1 MRLNSDCARL
11 VMLYLE
17 ENLRYNS
24 SITGEELTNI
34 PIFTSFERDD
44 VLYAVKQL
52 CKEGYLEFSVTSM
65 IRNGDLYRVKDVE
78 PKGHKFCELI
88 RNEDEWNKHKPS
100 LENLSTLESITA
112 VLSNIVSVAGTFI
125 G

>member
-17 ENLRYNS
+17 ENLQYS
-24 SITGEELTNI
+24 QSISGEELAEI
-34 PIFTSFERDD
+34 PIFTSFEHDD

-52 CKEGYLEFSVTSM
+52 CKEGYLEFSSSDR
-65 IRNGDLYRVKDVE
+65 IRGGALYRVKDVE
-78 PKGHKFCELI
+78 PKGHKFCELV
-88 RNEDEWNKHKPS
+88 RKEDEWNKSKPL
-100 LENLSTLESITA
+100 LENLSTIESITA
-112 VLSNIVSVAGTFI
+112 VLSNLISVVGTFL